1 MNIDGDIMTSL
12 LVMVFVSFLLLFTLW
27 MKGVPVL

>member
-27 MKGVPVL
+27 MKAVL